1 VCIFIVRDCTYTAAY
16 TQANSIEENATI
28 SSKQLQ
34 NMSRTVAQ
42 IETEIQAIKD
52 ANHNWITRADI
63 IALITELM
71 KEKNLLSGK

>member
-1 VCIFIVRDCTYTAAY
+1 
-16 TQANSIEENATI
+16 
-28 SSKQLQ
+28 
-34 NMSRTVAQ
+34 MSRTVAQ